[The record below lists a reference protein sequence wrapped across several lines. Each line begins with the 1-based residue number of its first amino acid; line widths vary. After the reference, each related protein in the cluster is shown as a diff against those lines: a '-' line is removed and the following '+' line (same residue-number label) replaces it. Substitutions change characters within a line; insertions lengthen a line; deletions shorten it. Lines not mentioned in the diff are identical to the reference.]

1 MLADPPRA
9 GNRKRP
15 MTCAAKPIETT
26 YLDKYNTDSTARL
39 SLDSDRTWR
48 AIRCLQ
54 RISPIHARDH
64 TATSAQRA
72 DTDIL
77 ELYRGVLDAAQRHR
91 CNK

>member
-9 GNRKRP
+9 GNLKRP

-48 AIRCLQ
+48 ANQLFPGEQ
-54 RISPIHARDH
+54 LADH
-64 TATSAQRA
+64 DLVFSN
-72 DTDIL
+72 
-77 ELYRGVLDAAQRHR
+77 HR
-91 CNK
+91 